1 MNFLFRIVDQMREQT
16 KQANSERFELIH
28 RMGNLFSGREKV
40 MAAAGRETI
49 ELDMSQEAVL
59 DVVMAARD
67 LTRWFLCEDGKR
79 EIDRM
84 GKDMWGFEAV
94 EVGRLNER

>member
-1 MNFLFRIVDQMREQT
+1 MNYLFRIVDLMWEQT

-28 RMGNLFSGREKV
+28 RMGNLFSGRKKA

-67 LTRWFLCEDGKR
+67 LTSWFLCEDGKR

-94 EVGRLNER
+94 KVGRLNER

>member
-1 MNFLFRIVDQMREQT
+1 
-16 KQANSERFELIH
+16 
-28 RMGNLFSGREKV
+28 

-67 LTRWFLCEDGKR
+67 LTS
-79 EIDRM
+79 
-84 GKDMWGFEAV
+84 
-94 EVGRLNER
+94 